1 MSWVTVINAV
11 RTRFQT
17 QVVANYAGAAPQV
30 AGTDIAA
37 GASGYTSTTTALN
50 VFTDGPQVIVAGF
63 TETNNNG
70 LKRITTQAAAL
81 LAVSETLTVEAAGD
95 AVTIKTAL
103 PVQYDNDAA
112 FKAPDNRMWVRF
124 SVLPAA
130 EEWLEI
136 GASRTVRSTMLA
148 IAQIFSPIGTG
159 DGTPR
164 ALADTIA
171 TAFRGVSASSI
182 VYGLPY
188 IGVDGMVNAWHQ
200 INVNI
205 PFQTDTTGV

>member
-1 MSWVTVINAV
+1 MSWVTVINTV

-17 QVVANYAGAAPQV
+17 QVVANYAGSAPTV
-30 AGTDIAA
+30 TGTDITATT
-37 GASGYTSTTTALN
+37 GGYTSVTTTLSG
-50 VFTDGPQVIVAGF
+50 FTDGPQILVTGF
-63 TETNNNG
+63 TAAASNG
-70 LKRITTQAAAL
+70 LKRLKTLAAKAITIN
-81 LAVSETLTVEAAGD
+81 ETITAEAAGN
-95 AVTIKTAL
+95 AVTIATAI

-130 EEWLEI
+130 ENWLEI
-136 GASRTVRSTMLA
+136 GSSRTVRSTMLA

-171 TAFRGVSASSI
+171 TAFRGVAASSI
-182 VYGLPY
+182 TYGLPY